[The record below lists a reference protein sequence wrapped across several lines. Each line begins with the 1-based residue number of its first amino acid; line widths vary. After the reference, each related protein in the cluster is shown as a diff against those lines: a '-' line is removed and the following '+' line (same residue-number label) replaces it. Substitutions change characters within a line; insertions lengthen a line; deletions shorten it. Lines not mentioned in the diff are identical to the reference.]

1 MHRAVPMRHLALIRS
16 LQIVLRNQNPLTK
29 QNIDYDLM
37 KPLYSLRESIALDQR
52 RSEDYTGIQRG
63 QARFFTYYRFLALRR
78 HCSVG
83 FRCVYTSSFREIQKR
98 FIEKKL
104 LNGEFLHYA
113 WKQSHELLFCLFTVC
128 QNSL

>member
-1 MHRAVPMRHLALIRS
+1 MHRAVPMRHLALIRR

-63 QARFFTYYRFLALRR
+63 QARFFTYYRFLAPRR
-78 HCSVG
+78 HRSVG

-104 LNGEFLHYA
+104 
-113 WKQSHELLFCLFTVC
+113 
-128 QNSL
+128 

>member
-1 MHRAVPMRHLALIRS
+1 MHRAVPMRHLALIRR

-63 QARFFTYYRFLALRR
+63 QARFFTYYRFLAPRR

-104 LNGEFLHYA
+104 
-113 WKQSHELLFCLFTVC
+113 
-128 QNSL
+128 